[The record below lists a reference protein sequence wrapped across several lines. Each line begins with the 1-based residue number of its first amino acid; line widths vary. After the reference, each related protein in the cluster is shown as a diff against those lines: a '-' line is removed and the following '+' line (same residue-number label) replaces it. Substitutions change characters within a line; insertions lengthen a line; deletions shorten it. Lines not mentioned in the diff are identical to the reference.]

1 MAEVPLLKQLYWKY
15 QDRGLNLVGVSL
27 DQDKGAVDR
36 FVAQKSIFWP
46 EICDGKAEAG
56 QVAKLYNVQGT
67 PDLFLIDRAGNI
79 AVRLTSAKQLD
90 QHLLEVVATEHFPP
104 RTQRDTWQ
112 RPVKVMEDL
121 GIVAGAAVADVGA
134 GGGYFTFRL
143 AARVGP
149 SGKVYAQDLDEKV
162 LIQIR
167 EHAEKEKLPQVQ
179 TIHGTQNDP
188 NLPELSLDAALVVDS
203 FHEFTHTDAMVAGLL
218 RALKPGG
225 RLGVI
230 DHTAGLGLKPAE
242 YMEHHNLP
250 QETLIEQ
257 VARAGLR
264 LRSFDADFAGPLGET
279 RYYFAVF
286 EKPR

>member
-1 MAEVPLLKQLYWKY
+1 VAEVPLLKQLYWKY

-27 DQDKGAVDR
+27 DQDKEAVDR
-36 FVAQKSIFWP
+36 FVPQKSIFWP

-56 QVAKLYNVQGT
+56 EVAKLYNVQGT

-90 QHLLEVVATEHFPP
+90 QHLIEVAATDRFPP

-112 RPVKVMEDL
+112 RPVKVMEEL
-121 GIVAGAAVADVGA
+121 GIAPGGAVADIGA

-149 SGKVYAQDLDEKV
+149 KGKVYAQDLDEKV
-162 LIQIR
+162 LAQIR
-167 EHAEKEKLPQVQ
+167 EHAEKEKLAQVQ
-179 TIHGTQNDP
+179 TIHGTQDDP
-188 NLPELSLDAALVVDS
+188 NLPESSLDAVLVVDS
-203 FHEFTHTDAMVAGLL
+203 FHEFTHADAMVAGLF

-230 DHTAGLGLKPAE
+230 DHTARLGLKTAE
-242 YMEHHNLP
+242 YMERHNLP
-250 QETLIEQ
+250 QEILIEQ

-264 LRSFDADFAGPLGET
+264 LRSYDADFTGPPDET